1 MCRDELSAS
10 NTATETFQK
19 DAIKSLFFSNNR
31 DVSEKVLLWQ
41 RDGALPIYITIV
53 NTINECLTGKNP
65 LSETVSLSVG
75 PDLKEELQ
83 KLQGC

>member
-1 MCRDELSAS
+1 MPL
-10 NTATETFQK
+10 NHF
-19 DAIKSLFFSNNR
+19 FFSNNR

-41 RDGALPIYITIV
+41 GDGALPIYTTIV
-53 NTINECLTGKNP
+53 NTTNECLTGKNP
-65 LSETVSLSVG
+65 LSETVFLPVG